1 MVLFMEF
8 SEYVNSSGVVVY
20 GGDRSF
26 KMSWKSVRLE
36 MELTFLDNNVLIA
49 IPAAEQ
55 YRD

>member
-1 MVLFMEF
+1 MEF
-8 SEYVNSSGVVVY
+8 PEYVNSSGVVVY

-55 YRD
+55 FRD